1 MNAFVNAETVTSAT
15 ERRIAL
21 NPDIYDII
29 GTPITTS
36 YNLLPARLLGLSYAD
51 YCRLTRDKF
60 NGTLHGRNGGY
71 ITITFKNSKDC
82 DALVRLLNK
91 RRRTGIASGP
101 QPLGATQGPEKD
113 CAPQWGPSPAVG
125 GHRCVQETPGVR
137 QVGQT
142 S

>member
-1 MNAFVNAETVTSAT
+1 MNAFVNAETVSSAT

-21 NPDIYDII
+21 SPDIYDII

-51 YCRLTRDKF
+51 YCRLARDKF

-91 RRRTGIASGP
+91 HWVNWA
-101 QPLGATQGPEKD
+101 K
-113 CAPQWGPSPAVG
+113 
-125 GHRCVQETPGVR
+125 
-137 QVGQT
+137 
-142 S
+142 